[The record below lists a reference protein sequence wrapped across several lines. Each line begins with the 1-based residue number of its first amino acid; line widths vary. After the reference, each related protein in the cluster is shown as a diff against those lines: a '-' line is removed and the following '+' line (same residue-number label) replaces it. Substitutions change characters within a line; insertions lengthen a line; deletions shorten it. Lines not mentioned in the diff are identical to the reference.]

1 MEKAYV
7 LSPESEEL
15 SNEQSND
22 DCWIEH
28 VLDTDFSDVEELVV
42 NNAGSERG
50 FSAILNSVAC
60 NNLTAKSSNLDGG
73 AKISRNDMLGAWG
86 LMEIKSGGLD
96 QKFCNATHVVDET
109 QMCTTECAVD
119 RRIGQL
125 QEELIGSYLRHRR
138 VKTIRPQ
145 VTDIVLRIWERSWR
159 NGCNL
164 NWRKVS
170 LMTVF
175 RSNQRNTITKKVTE
189 QGNSIRS
196 Q

>member
-15 SNEQSND
+15 SNELSND
-22 DCWIEH
+22 GYWFEH
-28 VLDTDFSDVEELVV
+28 VLDTDFLDVEELDV
-42 NNAGSERG
+42 NYAGSERG
-50 FSAILNSVAC
+50 FAAILNSVAC
-60 NNLTAKSSNLDGG
+60 NNVTAKSSNFDGG

-86 LMEIKSGGLD
+86 LMEIKPGGLD

-109 QMCTTECAVD
+109 QMSTTECAVD
-119 RRIGQL
+119 KRIGQL
-125 QEELIGSYLRHRR
+125 QEELVGSYVRHRR

-145 VTDIVLRIWERSWR
+145 VTEKVLRSWERSWR
-159 NGCNL
+159 KGCNL

-175 RSNQRNTITKKVTE
+175 RSNQRMTIKKKVTE